1 MTPATKIT
9 AHFAT
14 ALLPAGWA
22 RDVRMTIM
30 DGLIAS
36 VEADVPAQTGD
47 DRHAIALPGLPNLHS
62 HAFQRGMAG
71 LAETRGATDD
81 SFWTWRETMYRFVD
95 RLTPDQLQAIAAL
108 AYVEMLESG
117 FTRVGEFHYLHHD
130 RDGRPYADP
139 AETSAAIV
147 AAAQESGI
155 ALTHLPVFYA
165 HAGFGGLPPGGGQ
178 RRFVHD
184 VDGFAPLMDRLRP
197 MIGAL
202 PDAVLGVAPHSLR
215 AVTPDEL
222 ALVMAMTD
230 GPLHIHVAEQ
240 VKEVEDCIGWS
251 DMRPVEWLLAH
262 MPVDERW
269 CLVHATHMTNAEC
282 QGLARSGAV
291 AGLCPITEANLGDG
305 LFPAPAYLAADGRY
319 GVGSDSNVLIDA
331 TEELRLLEYGQ
342 RLVARARN
350 VMAPS
355 GGSTGGAL
363 WRAALAGGARA
374 LGAPAGLTVGS
385 PADFL
390 TLDADHPAIAGRRD
404 DALLDGLIFAAG
416 RSAIDGVWRRGR
428 RIVSNGRHV
437 DRERIAQCY
446 RRALAELAA

>member
-1 MTPATKIT
+1 
-9 AHFAT
+9 
-14 ALLPAGWA
+14 
-22 RDVRMTIM
+22 
-30 DGLIAS
+30 
-36 VEADVPAQTGD
+36 
-47 DRHAIALPGLPNLHS
+47 
-62 HAFQRGMAG
+62 
-71 LAETRGATDD
+71 
-81 SFWTWRETMYRFVD
+81 
-95 RLTPDQLQAIAAL
+95 
-108 AYVEMLESG
+108 
-117 FTRVGEFHYLHHD
+117 
-130 RDGRPYADP
+130 
-139 AETSAAIV
+139 
-147 AAAQESGI
+147 
-155 ALTHLPVFYA
+155 
-165 HAGFGGLPPGGGQ
+165 
-178 RRFVHD
+178 
-184 VDGFAPLMDRLRP
+184 
-197 MIGAL
+197 
-202 PDAVLGVAPHSLR
+202 
-215 AVTPDEL
+215 
-222 ALVMAMTD
+222 MAMTD